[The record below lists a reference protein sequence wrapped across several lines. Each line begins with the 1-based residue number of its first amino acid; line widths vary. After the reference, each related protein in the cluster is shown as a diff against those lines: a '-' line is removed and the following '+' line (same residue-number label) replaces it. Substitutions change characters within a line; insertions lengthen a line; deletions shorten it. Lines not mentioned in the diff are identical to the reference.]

1 MNNKTTQLVV
11 GSFELDQHQI
21 KRYGVKGAW
30 RSAIQRDCDW
40 RCIDAYGHVNNVIYL
55 DWCQEARSRHFAQ
68 VAGHFP
74 GQGGIGVVVRAVEF
88 NYHKPMLLGE
98 QALIT
103 SRLKRIGNSS
113 FVQEYAIWNGE
124 LCGEGAATCVF
135 YDVQAGIKVVPS
147 QALRDAM
154 VAREP
159 LLGSLVGL
167 QVEEAD
173 R

>member
-1 MNNKTTQLVV
+1 MNNESSQVLIVDC
-11 GSFELDQHQI
+11 ELNQEQI
-21 KRYGVKGAW
+21 KRYGVFGTW
-30 RSAIQRDCDW
+30 QSAIQRDCDW

-55 DWCQEARSRHFAQ
+55 DWCQEARSRYFAQ

-74 GQGGIGVVVRAVEF
+74 GQGGIGLVVRSLEYT
-88 NYHKPMLLGE
+88 YHKPMLLGE
-98 QALIT
+98 LALIT
-103 SRLKRIGNSS
+103 TRLKRMGNTS

-135 YDVQAGIKVVPS
+135 YDVQAGTKLVPS

-154 VAREP
+154 VACEP

-167 QVEEAD
+167 QMEEVD

>member
-1 MNNKTTQLVV
+1 MNSVTNQVVV
-11 GSFELDQHQI
+11 GACELNQQQI
-21 KRYGVKGAW
+21 RRYGVNGAW

-40 RCIDAYGHVNNVIYL
+40 RCIDAFGHVNNLIYL

-74 GQGGIGVVVRAVEF
+74 GLGGIGLVVRSVEF
-88 NYHKPMLLGE
+88 TYHKSMLLGE

-103 SRLKRIGNSS
+103 TRLKRMGSTS
-113 FVQEYAIWNGE
+113 LVQEYAVWNGK
-124 LCGEGAATCVF
+124 LCGEGTAVCVF
-135 YDVQAGIKVVPS
+135 YDPQAGTKVVPS

-159 LLGSLVGL
+159 LLELLVGG
-167 QVEEAD
+167 QVEEVD